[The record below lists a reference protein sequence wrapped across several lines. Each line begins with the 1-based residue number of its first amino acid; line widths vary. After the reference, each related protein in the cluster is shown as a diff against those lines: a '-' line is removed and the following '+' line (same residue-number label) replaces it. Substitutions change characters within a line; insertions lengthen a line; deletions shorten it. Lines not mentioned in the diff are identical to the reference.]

1 MTETAT
7 EKLSLRDV
15 ISIATDS
22 SLSAFRA
29 RHTYLGSYWEF
40 RTYKAQ
46 NLPQLS
52 IASTPIKY
60 NQNFVLRYN
69 SETNIEEYRPQQT
82 ISSAIGLS
90 VKQNVGPLGGTFYI
104 DTDLD
109 FVKNFSSVNEDYQ
122 QFSTTPIRI
131 GYNQPLFGYN
141 QFRWDKKIEPIKY
154 EAAKRNL
161 LFDMESISENVTEL
175 FFALVMAQT
184 NYKTAEND
192 LANADTLYAVGQQ
205 RYSIAAIS
213 KSDLLTLNLDVINAR
228 NTLENARIELKRAK
242 FSLTSYLNL
251 DENTDI
257 ELIIPDLPTL
267 ETIDP
272 QTALSYAM
280 RNNPQM
286 NSAKGNSKR
295 RQGCKKRR

>member
-131 GYNQPLFGYN
+131 GYKQPLFGYN
-141 QFRWDKKIEPIKY
+141 QFRWDKKIEPI
-154 EAAKRNL
+154 
-161 LFDMESISENVTEL
+161 
-175 FFALVMAQT
+175 
-184 NYKTAEND
+184 
-192 LANADTLYAVGQQ
+192 
-205 RYSIAAIS
+205 
-213 KSDLLTLNLDVINAR
+213 
-228 NTLENARIELKRAK
+228 
-242 FSLTSYLNL
+242 
-251 DENTDI
+251 
-257 ELIIPDLPTL
+257 
-267 ETIDP
+267 
-272 QTALSYAM
+272 
-280 RNNPQM
+280 
-286 NSAKGNSKR
+286 
-295 RQGCKKRR
+295 

>member
-1 MTETAT
+1 MKIRLLYIILPMVFPLLALGQSPAMTETAT

-90 VKQNVGPLGGTFYI
+90 VKQNVGPL
-104 DTDLD
+104 
-109 FVKNFSSVNEDYQ
+109 
-122 QFSTTPIRI
+122 
-131 GYNQPLFGYN
+131 
-141 QFRWDKKIEPIKY
+141 
-154 EAAKRNL
+154 
-161 LFDMESISENVTEL
+161 
-175 FFALVMAQT
+175 
-184 NYKTAEND
+184 
-192 LANADTLYAVGQQ
+192 
-205 RYSIAAIS
+205 
-213 KSDLLTLNLDVINAR
+213 
-228 NTLENARIELKRAK
+228 
-242 FSLTSYLNL
+242 
-251 DENTDI
+251 
-257 ELIIPDLPTL
+257 
-267 ETIDP
+267 
-272 QTALSYAM
+272 
-280 RNNPQM
+280 
-286 NSAKGNSKR
+286 
-295 RQGCKKRR
+295 

>member
-1 MTETAT
+1 MKIRLLYIILPMVFPLLALGQSPAMTETAT

-141 QFRWDKKIEPIKY
+141 QFRWEKKIEPIKY

-228 NTLENARIELKRAK
+228 NTLETRA
-242 FSLTSYLNL
+242 
-251 DENTDI
+251 
-257 ELIIPDLPTL
+257 
-267 ETIDP
+267 
-272 QTALSYAM
+272 
-280 RNNPQM
+280 
-286 NSAKGNSKR
+286 
-295 RQGCKKRR
+295 

>member
-141 QFRWDKKIEPIKY
+141 QFRWDKKIEPIK
-154 EAAKRNL
+154 
-161 LFDMESISENVTEL
+161 
-175 FFALVMAQT
+175 
-184 NYKTAEND
+184 
-192 LANADTLYAVGQQ
+192 
-205 RYSIAAIS
+205 
-213 KSDLLTLNLDVINAR
+213 
-228 NTLENARIELKRAK
+228 
-242 FSLTSYLNL
+242 
-251 DENTDI
+251 
-257 ELIIPDLPTL
+257 
-267 ETIDP
+267 
-272 QTALSYAM
+272 
-280 RNNPQM
+280 
-286 NSAKGNSKR
+286 
-295 RQGCKKRR
+295 

>member
-242 FSLTSYLNL
+242 FSLTSSR
-251 DENTDI
+251 TAWQC
-257 ELIIPDLPTL
+257 
-267 ETIDP
+267 P
-272 QTALSYAM
+272 Q
-280 RNNPQM
+280 PPE
-286 NSAKGNSKR
+286 R
-295 RQGCKKRR
+295 RAPRQNRPWPCGGSRRPHRQ